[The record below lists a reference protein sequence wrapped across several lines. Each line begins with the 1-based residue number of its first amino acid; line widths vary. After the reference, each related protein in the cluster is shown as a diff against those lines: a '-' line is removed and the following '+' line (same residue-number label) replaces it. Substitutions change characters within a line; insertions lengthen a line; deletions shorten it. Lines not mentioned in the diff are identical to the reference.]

1 MLSKALKEQI
11 IKYRK
16 DLHQIPE
23 LGFEEF
29 KTQKYLKKTLL
40 NLGFIVE
47 EVAKTGL
54 IGIKKGKTNTAIAFR
69 SDIDGLPVVEKT
81 NLPFSSI
88 HEGKMHA
95 CGHDG
100 HMSILLGFA
109 NYISKLELQKT
120 IVLIFQPA
128 EEGPGGAKEIIE
140 SGILKKYE
148 IKKIFGL
155 HLYPEIP
162 QGKIG
167 LTKGALMAQ
176 VGEFDI
182 EINGV
187 SAHGAM
193 PQKGIDSIYIA
204 SQLIQ
209 AVQSIVS
216 RNINPMESAI
226 VTIGKITGGEAR
238 NVLAEKVI
246 LNGTMRAFS
255 SDVYDMIKK
264 RLSEIVWGLEKM
276 FTVKIKF
283 IFRDMYPALINNED
297 LYYLMKDIL
306 TIDEIVE
313 LEPIMIAEDFSF
325 YLQEIPGYFCML
337 GTKTEKYYHPLHS
350 SYFNFNDEVMFRGVE
365 LYIQICQKLQV
376 L

>member
-1 MLSKALKEQI
+1 MLSKTLKAQI
-11 IKYRK
+11 SKYRM

-23 LGFEEF
+23 LGFQEF
-29 KTQKYLKKTLL
+29 KTQKYIKQELL

-54 IGIKKGKTNTAIAFR
+54 IGIKKGKTKEAIAFR
-69 SDIDGLPVVEKT
+69 SDIDGLPVLEKT

-109 NYISKLELQKT
+109 NFIANLELEKT

-128 EEGPGGAKEIIE
+128 EEGPGGAKEIVE
-140 SGILKKYE
+140 SGILNKYHV
-148 IKKIFGL
+148 KKIFGL
-155 HLYPEIP
+155 HLFPEIP

-167 LTKGALMAQ
+167 LTKGTLMAQ

-182 EINGV
+182 TINGV

-193 PQKGIDSIYIA
+193 PQKGIDSIYVA

-209 AVQSIVS
+209 TVQSIVS
-216 RNINPMESAI
+216 RNINPINGAV
-226 VTIGKITGGEAR
+226 VTIGKISGGEAR
-238 NVLAEKVI
+238 NIIAKNVV
-246 LNGTMRAFS
+246 LNGTMRTFS
-255 SDVYDMIKK
+255 EDVYNVIKK
-264 RLSEIVWGLEKM
+264 RLIEIIQGLEKM
-276 FTVKIKF
+276 FDVKIDF
-283 IFRDMYPALINNED
+283 VFRDMYPALINNED
-297 LYYLMKDIL
+297 LYYLIKDIL
-306 TIDEIVE
+306 TTDEVVE
-313 LEPIMIAEDFSF
+313 LEPLMIAEDFSF

-337 GTKTEKYYHPLHS
+337 GTRTDKYYHPLHS
-350 SYFNFNDEVMFRGVE
+350 SFFNFNDEVMYRGVE
-365 LYIQICQKLQV
+365 LYIQICKKLKV

>member
-109 NYISKLELQKT
+109 NFIANLELEKT

-140 SGILKKYE
+140 SGILK
-148 IKKIFGL
+148 I
-155 HLYPEIP
+155 
-162 QGKIG
+162 
-167 LTKGALMAQ
+167 
-176 VGEFDI
+176 
-182 EINGV
+182 
-187 SAHGAM
+187 
-193 PQKGIDSIYIA
+193 
-204 SQLIQ
+204 
-209 AVQSIVS
+209 
-216 RNINPMESAI
+216 
-226 VTIGKITGGEAR
+226 
-238 NVLAEKVI
+238 
-246 LNGTMRAFS
+246 
-255 SDVYDMIKK
+255 
-264 RLSEIVWGLEKM
+264 
-276 FTVKIKF
+276 
-283 IFRDMYPALINNED
+283 
-297 LYYLMKDIL
+297 
-306 TIDEIVE
+306 
-313 LEPIMIAEDFSF
+313 
-325 YLQEIPGYFCML
+325 
-337 GTKTEKYYHPLHS
+337 
-350 SYFNFNDEVMFRGVE
+350 
-365 LYIQICQKLQV
+365 
-376 L
+376 